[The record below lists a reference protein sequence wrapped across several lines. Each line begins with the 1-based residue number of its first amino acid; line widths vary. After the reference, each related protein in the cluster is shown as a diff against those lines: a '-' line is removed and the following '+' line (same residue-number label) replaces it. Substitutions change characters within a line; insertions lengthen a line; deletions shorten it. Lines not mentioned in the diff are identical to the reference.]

1 MDRKQLYE
9 KNGEEYKKFSPLIN
23 LSDIKDIVDESDLGT
38 ILNMY
43 THIKVDYD
51 TDVATT
57 RRSIPIILRRTGLYV
72 TYNNGTTWITEFYI
86 GANNTV
92 ETEAWID
99 DSNWQFVP
107 DVDYVNN
114 HAVPGIGS
122 VSYETLDDN
131 LKSLIASKINVIN
144 YPDEEDLTS
153 ENDCLKF
160 KDRESDA
167 TKFQSI
173 GYKIVRKH
181 IVTYQGRYVYN
192 LLTEDNIAQH
202 CINVI
207 QYDFTCK
214 TTINLEDDTVILIK
228 GGKINFTGDG
238 EIIGGRVVNLNNG
251 LSLSNAQIDID
262 TLHITDKKISG
273 EGDYGSATLL
283 LTDDITLSGQAE
295 EGGSV
300 VTISANVSARASE
313 DIDLHSKI
321 TTIDA
326 NDNIQLLINKGNLTI
341 GINEGEGTVCTNY
354 GILNYKQAVLLGVL
368 DDTSIGEVEGKIVYD
383 STLKMYKMFN
393 GTSWVKLDGSEL
405 PDTALNNKPNSGV
418 TFENEN
424 GDIE

>member
-23 LSDIKDIVDESDLGT
+23 LSDIKDIIDESDLGT

-51 TDVATT
+51 TDVVTT

-72 TYNNGTTWITEFYI
+72 TYYNGSKWITEFYI
-86 GANNTV
+86 GVNSTV

-99 DSNWQFVP
+99 DNNWQFVP

-122 VSYETLDDN
+122 VGYDNLDDN
-131 LKSLIASKINVIN
+131 LKSLIASKIDVIN

-153 ENDCLKF
+153 VNDCLKF
-160 KDRESDA
+160 KDRESNSSN
-167 TKFQSI
+167 FQSI

-181 IVTYQGRYVYN
+181 IVVYHGREVFN
-192 LLTEDNIAQH
+192 LLTEDDIAQH

-214 TTINLEDDTVILIK
+214 TTINLEDDTVIVIK
-228 GGKINFTGDG
+228 GGNINFTEDG
-238 EIIGGRVVNLNNG
+238 SIIGGRIINLNNG
-251 LSLSNAQIDID
+251 LSLSKGQIDID
-262 TLHITDKKISG
+262 TLHITNNTISG
-273 EGDYGSATLL
+273 EGDYGNAEVFLS
-283 LTDDITLSGQAE
+283 DNITLTGNSE
-295 EGGSV
+295 KGGSV
-300 VTISANVSARASE
+300 VDLSENINLKAAENITSNSNVNTVDVKTA
-313 DIDLHSKI
+313 
-321 TTIDA
+321 
-326 NDNIQLLINKGNLTI
+326 IQLNIYKGNLTI
-341 GINEGEGTVCTNY
+341 GINEGEGTTCTNY
-354 GILNYKQAVLLGVL
+354 GNLNYKQAVLLGVL
-368 DDTSIGEVEGKIVYD
+368 DDESITEVEGKIVYD

-393 GTSWVKLDGSEL
+393 GTNWVKLDGTEL
-405 PDTALNNKPNSGV
+405 PTNELNNKPNSGA